1 MNENKRYNPD
11 MPSEG
16 YDQADYEALKA
27 SNIMPTLATVKG
39 MHFDS
44 AEDASIFFARELD
57 YVKSKSYDKIYPE
70 FTALNHFPITHEI
83 PEGAETMTYYSY
95 EKTGFAAIIGN
106 YATDLPRADVKGE
119 PTTASVKSI
128 GDSYGYSMQE
138 RAWIPGKRRR
148 RVMPSTGRPI
158 PSPLPV
164 IKNISSW
171 VCCPAITISLCTRFP
186 LWR

>member
-27 SNIMPTLATVKG
+27 SNIMPTLVTVKG

-70 FTALNHFPITHEI
+70 FTALNNFPITH
-83 PEGAETMTYYSY
+83 
-95 EKTGFAAIIGN
+95 
-106 YATDLPRADVKGE
+106 DVL
-119 PTTASVKSI
+119 
-128 GDSYGYSMQE
+128 Q
-138 RAWIPGKRRR
+138 
-148 RVMPSTGRPI
+148 
-158 PSPLPV
+158 L
-164 IKNISSW
+164 
-171 VCCPAITISLCTRFP
+171 
-186 LWR
+186 